1 MSTKTVQTPLQ
12 GLLNIQHPVLLAGMG
27 NVATAKLVAAVSNAG
42 GLGVLGGISFT
53 PKKLRDEI
61 REVKSML
68 KDKTAFGVDLL
79 LPQVGGN
86 ARKTNYDYTKGRLP
100 ELVDIIIEE
109 KARLFVSAVGIPPK
123 WLVEKFHA
131 AGILVANMCG
141 HPKHVA
147 KALEVGCD
155 MMIAQGYE
163 AGGHTGD
170 VGTMA
175 LLPQV
180 LDAVKGRRSPLNGGP
195 IHVVAAG
202 GIYDGRTAASVL
214 AMGCV
219 GVWVGTR
226 FVATP
231 EATASKPHKSNILKA
246 GPTDAVRSLFYTG
259 RPLRTFNTELV
270 ADYNGPKR
278 QLMETMCAEGN
289 VPVHSVMK
297 DFQGKAGE
305 FKKQYPTM
313 NMVTAMPML
322 MGQCAG
328 GIHEI
333 IPARQVIENMMQ
345 EACTILEGSA
355 AQVRTVAKL

>member
-1 MSTKTVQTPLQ
+1 MAKTVHTPIQ
-12 GLLNIQHPVLLAGMG
+12 DLLKIQHPVLLAGMG

-53 PKKLRDEI
+53 PQKLREEI

-68 KDKTAFGVDLL
+68 NDKTAFGVDLL

-86 ARKTNYDYTKGRLP
+86 ARKTNYDYTKGKLP

-123 WLVEKFHA
+123 WLVDKFHA

-141 HPKHVA
+141 HPKHVQ
-147 KALEVGCD
+147 KALDVGCD
-155 MMIAQGYE
+155 MMVAQGYE

-170 VGTMA
+170 VGSMA
-175 LLPQV
+175 LFPQV
-180 LDAVKGRRSPLNGGP
+180 LDAVKGRTSPLTGGP
-195 IHVVAAG
+195 VHVIAAG

-231 EATASKPHKSNILKA
+231 EATASKPHKANLVKA
-246 GPTDAVRSLFYTG
+246 GPTDAVRTLFYTG
-259 RPLRTFNTELV
+259 RPLRTYDTELV
-270 ADYNGPKR
+270 HDWNGPRR
-278 QLMETMCAEGN
+278 QEMEDMCARGVLPGN
-289 VPVHSVMK
+289 TFFKEYRGNMK
-297 DFQGKAGE
+297 GLKE
-305 FKKQYPTM
+305 KYPTM
-313 NMVTAMPML
+313 NMVTALPML

-333 IPARQVIENMMQ
+333 IPAQKVIENMMAGAV
-345 EACTILEGSA
+345 EILEGTA
-355 AQVRTVAKL
+355 KMVRPVAKL

>member
-1 MSTKTVQTPLQ
+1 MSVKTVHTPLQ
-12 GLLNIQHPVLLAGMG
+12 GLLGIQHPVILAGMG

-53 PKKLRDEI
+53 PKKLREEI
-61 REVKSML
+61 AEVKSL
-68 KDKTAFGVDLL
+68 LNDKTAFGVDLL
-79 LPQVGGN
+79 LPAVGGN
-86 ARKTNYDYTKGRLP
+86 ARKTNFDYTKGKLP

-141 HPKHVA
+141 HPKHVP

-170 VGTMA
+170 VGTMV

-180 LDAVKGRRSPLNGGP
+180 LDAVKGHRSPLNGGP

-202 GIYDGRTAASVL
+202 GIYDGRTAASTF
-214 AMGCV
+214 AMGCT

-231 EATASKPHKSNILKA
+231 EATASKPHKANIVKA
-246 GPTDAVRSLFYTG
+246 TPTDCVRSLFYTG
-259 RPLRTFNTELV
+259 RPLRVFNTELV

-278 QLMETMCAEGN
+278 QITEDMCAEGN
-289 VPVHSVMK
+289 VPVNTILKEAQKDMK
-297 DFQGKAGE
+297 GFKAT
-305 FKKQYPTM
+305 YPSM

-333 IPARQVIENMMQ
+333 KPARKVVEDMMA
-345 EACTILEGSA
+345 EACSILEGTA
-355 AQVRTVAKL
+355 GMVRSVAKL

>member
-1 MSTKTVQTPLQ
+1 MSVKTVHTPLQ
-12 GLLNIQHPVLLAGMG
+12 GLLGIQHPVILAGMG

-53 PKKLRDEI
+53 PKKLREEI
-61 REVKSML
+61 AEVKSL
-68 KDKTAFGVDLL
+68 LNDKTAFGVDLL
-79 LPQVGGN
+79 LPAVGGN
-86 ARKTNYDYTKGRLP
+86 ARKTNFDYTKGKLP

-141 HPKHVA
+141 HPKHVP

-170 VGTMA
+170 VGTMV

-180 LDAVKGRRSPLNGGP
+180 LDAVKGHRSPLNGGP

-202 GIYDGRTAASVL
+202 GIYDGRTAASTF
-214 AMGCV
+214 AMGCT

-231 EATASKPHKSNILKA
+231 EATASKPHK
-246 GPTDAVRSLFYTG
+246 
-259 RPLRTFNTELV
+259 

-278 QLMETMCAEGN
+278 QITEDMCAEGN
-289 VPVHSVMK
+289 VPVNTILKEAQKDMK
-297 DFQGKAGE
+297 GFKAT
-305 FKKQYPTM
+305 YPSM

-333 IPARQVIENMMQ
+333 KPARKVVEDMMA
-345 EACTILEGSA
+345 EACSILEGTA
-355 AQVRTVAKL
+355 GMVRSVAKL